1 MPRQEPR
8 RTAPGRHTLGSPPE
22 TAEPLDPAVVPTLPA
37 LSPPDDLTDGAE
49 PIHTIYGPTWY
60 AARQRAHAGTG
71 KPARHLVRLLDV
83 IESGWHALRDLQHWY
98 EGNVPPADTS
108 DPYGHLLRFVGA
120 DLVDVFRVV
129 AVSAAELVPGWSDWA
144 AEADP
149 DGLVGEVET
158 FVRYLALLHSAVQAA
173 PVPEP
178 FAMLVVSVADRFTGW
193 GTEVSA
199 LVTAVWPLIG
209 PVDDRSPA

>member
-1 MPRQEPR
+1 MPGPEPR

-22 TAEPLDPAVVPTLPA
+22 AAEPLDQAEVPKLPE

-49 PIHTIYGPTWY
+49 PIHTIYGPPWY
-60 AARQRAHAGTG
+60 AARQRAHAGAGTA
-71 KPARHLVRLLDV
+71 ARHLVRLLDV

-98 EGNVPPADTS
+98 ECRVPPADTS
-108 DPYGHLLRFVGA
+108 DTYGHLLRFVGA

-129 AVSAAELVPGWSDWA
+129 AVSAAELVPGWPGWA

-149 DGLVGEVET
+149 DGLLGEVDT
-158 FVRYLALLHSAVQAA
+158 FVRYLALLHWAVQAA

-193 GTEVSA
+193 DSEVLA
-199 LVTAVWPLIG
+199 LVTAVWPLIS
-209 PVDDRSPA
+209 PVDDGSPS